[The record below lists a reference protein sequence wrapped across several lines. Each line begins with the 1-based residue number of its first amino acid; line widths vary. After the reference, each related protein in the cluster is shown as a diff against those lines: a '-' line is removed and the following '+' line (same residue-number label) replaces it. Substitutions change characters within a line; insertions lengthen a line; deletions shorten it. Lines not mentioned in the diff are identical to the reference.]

1 MSRPLPLVRGSVSF
15 VTGDVAVRLC
25 QLLEPGLRWARD
37 NGVTLDAALAATVE
51 AFQWQAAE
59 HDSSGISGIS
69 GIPVEAAAATIPV
82 VVTTSQMARLL
93 GCSERNITA
102 RARRGT
108 LPGARKSGG
117 GGSKGA
123 GGWVFDV
130 AAVAELL
137 GPSMIAELL
146 EVA

>member
-1 MSRPLPLVRGSVSF
+1 MSRPLPLLPESVL
-15 VTGDVAVRLC
+15 VTADVAVVLC
-25 QLLEPGLRWARD
+25 QLLEPPLRWAQA
-37 NGVTLDAALAATVE
+37 NGLRLATPVALTVE
-51 AFQWQAAE
+51 ALQILAARPG
-59 HDSSGISGIS
+59 SSGISGI
-69 GIPVEAAAATIPV
+69 PAEEVAATIPS

-108 LPGARKSGG
+108 LPGARKTGG

-130 AAVAELL
+130 AEVADLV
-137 GPSMIAELL
+137 GPSVVAVLL
-146 EVA
+146 DGPEAA